1 MSSEA
6 SGEARLEI
14 LSRIYRAGA
23 RQVERPAPHVHPGPA
38 RPHADIVQQFA
49 DYAAEYRAS
58 VTRCREAD
66 LPQTLVRLFGPERVI
81 LPPGLPFG
89 WLPEGLPD
97 GIDTVL
103 DSGQD
108 HRELSRFGAVVT
120 SCTVALAETGTV
132 VLDHGAGQGR
142 RALTLIPDHHV
153 CVVFESQVV
162 DRMAEAVRQL
172 ASSVR
177 AGQPLTW
184 ISGPSATSDIEL
196 SRVEGVHGPRRLDVV
211 LVGQP

>member
-1 MSSEA
+1 M

-23 RQVERPAPHVHPGPA
+23 REVKPLAPLPEVDPGVFRPFSET
-38 RPHADIVQQFA
+38 VQQFA
-49 DYAAEYRAS
+49 DYAAEYRAR

-66 LPQTLVRLFGPERVI
+66 LPQTLARLFGPERVI
-81 LPPGLPFG
+81 LPPGLPFS

-97 GIDTVL
+97 GIDTML
-103 DSGQD
+103 DAGQD
-108 HRELSRFGAVVT
+108 HRELSRFDAVIT
-120 SCTVALAETGTV
+120 GCTVALAETGTV

-196 SRVEGVHGPRRLDVV
+196 SRVEGVHGPRRLDLV